1 MTLKKTFLLAVKKAY
16 EIQQLSYSQGQ
27 AVLKPIEKKSRN
39 KKIIENWKPISLLNV
54 DTKLISQALS
64 ERIRNTLPCIVSEI
78 QTAYVNLR
86 ITSEGGSLI
95 DELLEFCDMF
105 DNEGFLIT
113 INIEK
118 TLNFFDHNFL
128 ITILSFGNGF
138 INHSY
143 H

>member
-1 MTLKKTFLLAVKKAY
+1 M
-16 EIQQLSYSQGQ
+16 
-27 AVLKPIEKKSRN
+27 
-39 KKIIENWKPISLLNV
+39 LNV

-86 ITSEGGSLI
+86 FTSEGGSLI

-105 DNEGFLIT
+105 DNEGFLVT

-128 ITILSFGNGF
+128 ITILEKFVLEMDSSIIHITKIQWIKILLKNQESCI
-138 INHSY
+138 INAGKTSQY
-143 H
+143 F

>member
-1 MTLKKTFLLAVKKAY
+1 M
-16 EIQQLSYSQGQ
+16 
-27 AVLKPIEKKSRN
+27 
-39 KKIIENWKPISLLNV
+39 LNV

-86 ITSEGGSLI
+86 FTSEGGSLI

-105 DNEGFLIT
+105 DNEGFLVT

-128 ITILSFGNGF
+128 ITILCFGNGF

>member
-1 MTLKKTFLLAVKKAY
+1 M
-16 EIQQLSYSQGQ
+16 
-27 AVLKPIEKKSRN
+27 
-39 KKIIENWKPISLLNV
+39 LNV
-54 DTKLISQALS
+54 DTKLISQALF

>member
-1 MTLKKTFLLAVKKAY
+1 M
-16 EIQQLSYSQGQ
+16 
-27 AVLKPIEKKSRN
+27 
-39 KKIIENWKPISLLNV
+39 LNV

-105 DNEGFLIT
+105 DNEGFLVT

-128 ITILSFGNGF
+128 ITILGKFVLEMDSSIIHITKIQLIKILLKNQESCIIIAGKTSQYF
-138 INHSY
+138 
-143 H
+143 

>member
-1 MTLKKTFLLAVKKAY
+1 MISHQEMMAFLTNIVKVFGMTLKKTFLLAVKKAY

-64 ERIRNTLPCIVSEI
+64 ERIRNTFLCIVSKL

-86 ITSEGGSLI
+86 FTSEGGSLI

-105 DNEGFLIT
+105 NNEDFLVT
-113 INIEK
+113 INIFE
-118 TLNFFDHNFL
+118 LF
-128 ITILSFGNGF
+128 
-138 INHSY
+138 
-143 H
+143 